1 VVYTRSDDTF
11 IPLQDRTRIAN
22 DSHAD
27 LFLSIHANSSPDRS
41 ASGVETYYLNFT
53 SSQSALDVAAR
64 ENAGS
69 DKSVFELKDLLQKIA
84 LQDKIDESR
93 QFAASVQSSLY
104 AASARLDPKSKDRGV
119 RKAPF
124 VVLIGA
130 SMPSVLAE
138 ISFISNPRDASALKR
153 GEGRQRIAE
162 ALYKGVSKYS

>member
-1 VVYTRSDDTF
+1 MFPRLPALA
-11 IPLQDRTRIAN
+11 IGLA
-22 DSHAD
+22 
-27 LFLSIHANSSPDRS
+27 LF
-41 ASGVETYYLNFT
+41 AS
-53 SSQSALDVAAR
+53 AAR
-64 ENAGS
+64 TGA
-69 DKSVFELKDLLQKIA
+69 
-84 LQDKIDESR
+84 QDKDKAKEEVKPAPSKVVAVTVYANTALVTR
-93 QFAASVQSSLY
+93 EVTVPEAAGLTEVVVSPLPPFTLQSSLY

-162 ALYKGVSKYS
+162 ALYKGVSKYSGTLSHFDVARRGTD